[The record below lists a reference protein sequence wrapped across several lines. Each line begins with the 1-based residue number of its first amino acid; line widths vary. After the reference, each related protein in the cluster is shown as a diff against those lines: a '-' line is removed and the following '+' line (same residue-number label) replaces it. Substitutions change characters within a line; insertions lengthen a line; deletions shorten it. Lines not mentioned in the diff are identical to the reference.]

1 MQDQV
6 VMSPN
11 NGALC
16 IAIPLYRFHHEES
29 LGKMEGYV
37 VSLTKDKPLMYAID
51 FNQDRIQAFDA
62 EWIEE
67 NLEFLGDL

>member
-16 IAIPLYRFHHEES
+16 VAIPLYRFHHQES
-29 LGKMEGYV
+29 IGSLQGYV
-37 VSLTKDKPLMYAID
+37 ISLTKDEPLYYAID
-51 FNQDRIQAFDA
+51 FGEDVLKALSA